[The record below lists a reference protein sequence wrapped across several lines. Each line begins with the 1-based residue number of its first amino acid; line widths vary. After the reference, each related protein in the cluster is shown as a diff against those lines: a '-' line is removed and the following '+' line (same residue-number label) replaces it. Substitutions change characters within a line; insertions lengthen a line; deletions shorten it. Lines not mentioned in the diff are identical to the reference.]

1 MRILLAAGSK
11 TGNIATPLESRF
23 ASGAVVINSEKDID
37 GIMAYIQK
45 GEVFD
50 RAIIVE
56 PAIMG
61 DFGSTNWDYGRNKIV
76 ELLSKLGDNKEY
88 VQFIFVVTN
97 ETLANIIREE
107 MFGLGESRVKVI
119 LATAKFKLK
128 FFVQLCT
135 LELSELSDTYDSI
148 NTAKTIEETQV
159 VHEVV
164 EPIQVETPPERQ
176 EQVYDTGNELSDA
189 PEFDD
194 GTSFDESSLEEN
206 YEQPGDA
213 GTQEFENPSNSVE
226 ESTLS
231 DVETVEY
238 TDKDEP
244 DVVDTDGADFSA
256 LGTEEFETPESNVD
270 TDTGLADKP
279 EENWGQVDN
288 TEEQFRQ
295 PEDAGTEEFAD
306 PENGAYNDN
315 GLADKPEDTYKDEMA
330 DEMKEAFDDSMYSNT
345 EESLAGTEEYE
356 APVENTTPVEE
367 EVPVNT
373 DAKPGE
379 SNDYFG
385 GMYGES
391 VGDSI
396 LSHMNDNDMQAL
408 QKLLAT
414 AANRRMSFVI
424 TGSKGSGKTTCAYNM
439 AVLMAKLGY
448 STLYVDLDTE
458 TRGASYMDLRV
469 YDWVH
474 MDDDTIS
481 SLAHA
486 IGNSANVISYAGIIM
501 PGLHVLTLGLDQDIK
516 PLNQVGTINRD
527 KIHKF
532 SSMIKEN
539 YNFIVYDV
547 PFNQLD
553 GCGVDL
559 VYSADK
565 LIYLT
570 ECSTRGLVSL
580 MLDIANIGDD
590 DLRQLVM
597 KKAKVVLNKY
607 YKTIKL
613 FGKKIESASRI
624 MAELDGIIYEVVGDD
639 VDDRF
644 EGMRI
649 LRTLP
654 LNPETDN
661 FWMTKKSF
669 VETDNG
675 VKMIGGLLKN
685 ILEA

>member
-23 ASGAVVINSEKDID
+23 ASGAVVINSETDID
-37 GIMAYIQK
+37 GILAYIQK

-61 DFGSTNWDYGRNKIV
+61 DFGSTNWDYGRKKIV
-76 ELLSKLGDNKEY
+76 ELLEKLGDNKEY
-88 VQFIFVVTN
+88 VQFVFVVTN
-97 ETLANIIREE
+97 ETLANIIKEE

-148 NTAKTIEETQV
+148 NTSKTVEEAQV
-159 VHEVV
+159 VTENT
-164 EPIQVETPPERQ
+164 EPIQVEVPPVREETVYETGKQIEETPE
-176 EQVYDTGNELSDA
+176 Y
-189 PEFDD
+189 DD
-194 GTSFDESSLEEN
+194 GTSFDESNLEEN
-206 YEQPGDA
+206 YEQPEDA
-213 GTQEFENPSNSVE
+213 GTGEFENPSNSVE
-226 ESTLS
+226 ESKLS
-231 DVETVEY
+231 EVETVEY
-238 TDKDEP
+238 TNGGEP
-244 DVVDTDGADFSA
+244 DTVDTDGGADFSA
-256 LGTEEFETPESNVD
+256 LGTGEFENPENIDGNDS
-270 TDTGLADKP
+270 GLADRP
-279 EENWGQVDN
+279 EENWGE
-288 TEEQFRQ
+288 TEETAESFEH
-295 PEDAGTEEFAD
+295 PEDAGTNEFAD
-306 PENGAYNDN
+306 PENGLYDND
-315 GLADKPEDTYKDEMA
+315 GLAEKPEDTYSDQMV
-330 DEMKEAFDDSMYSNT
+330 DEMKSAFDDSMYDNPNEDTVTGMEDSVP
-345 EESLAGTEEYE
+345 EEPESPIPPVNEEQ
-356 APVENTTPVEE
+356 VENQ
-367 EVPVNT
+367 
-373 DAKPGE
+373 
-379 SNDYFG
+379 DYFG
-385 GMYGES
+385 GMYGEA
-391 VGDSI
+391 VNDSI

-516 PLNQVGTINRD
+516 PLNEVGTINRD

-580 MLDIANIGDD
+580 MLDVANIGDD

-624 MAELDGIIYEVVGDD
+624 MSELDGIIYEVVGDD
-639 VDDRF
+639 VADRF

-649 LRTLP
+649 LRTMP
-654 LNPETDN
+654 LNPEIDN
-661 FWMTKKSF
+661 FWMTKKAF

-675 VKMIGGLLKN
+675 VKMMGGLLKN